1 MAATADTGTQEQATQ
16 TRVGRVVRVTGPVVD
31 IEFPRNEVPPLYNA
45 LHVDVTVAGN
55 TRTLTLEIAQHLG
68 DNLVRTIS
76 MQPTDGLVRSQE
88 VTDLGRPISVPVGDQ
103 VKGHVF
109 NALGECLDKPD
120 LEITGELWGIHRQP
134 PAFDQLEGKTEMLET
149 GIKVLD
155 LLTPYVVGGKIGL
168 FGGAGVGK
176 TVLIQ
181 EMITR
186 VAKNFGGTSVFAG
199 VGERT
204 REGNDLITEMTEAN
218 VIKDTALVF
227 GQMDE
232 PPGTRM
238 RVALSALTMAEYFR
252 DVANQDVL
260 LFIDNIFRFTQ
271 AGSEVSTLLGRMP
284 SAVGYQPTLADEM
297 GELQERITSTRGRSI
312 TSMQA
317 IYVPADDYT
326 DPAPAT
332 TFAHL
337 DATTELSRPISQK
350 GIYPAVDP
358 LTSTSRILD
367 PQYVG
372 EDHFRVANEVKRI
385 LQKYQDLQDI
395 IAILGI
401 DELSEE
407 DRQLVGRAR
416 RIERFLSQNLI
427 VAEAFTNQPGS
438 TVPLKETIES
448 FDRIAKGDF
457 DAYPEQAFFLCG
469 GLEDLEKNKKRL
481 ES

>member
-1 MAATADTGTQEQATQ
+1 MTAAVTTPTEGKAGSTQ
-16 TRVGRVVRVTGPVVD
+16 GRVVRIIGPVVD
-31 IEFPRNEVPPLYNA
+31 VEFPRGSIPELFNA
-45 LHVDVTVAGN
+45 LHAEVTLAAVAK
-55 TRTLTLEIAQHLG
+55 TLTLEVAQHLG

-76 MQPTDGLVRSQE
+76 MQPTDGLVRGAAVSD
-88 VTDLGRPISVPVGDQ
+88 TGFPIRVPVGDV

-109 NALGECLDKPD
+109 NALGDCLDSPGLGRD
-120 LEITGELWGIHRQP
+120 GEQWGIHRKP
-134 PAFDQLEGKTEMLET
+134 PAFSELEGKTEILET
-149 GIKVLD
+149 GIKVID
-155 LLTPYVVGGKIGL
+155 LLTPYVKGGKIGL

-186 VAKNFGGTSVFAG
+186 IAREFSGTSVFAG

-204 REGNDLITEMTEAN
+204 REGTDLHLEMEEMG
-218 VIKDTALVF
+218 VLGDTALVF

-252 DVANQDVL
+252 DVKHQDVL

-297 GELQERITSTRGRSI
+297 GELQERITSTKGRSI
-312 TSMQA
+312 TSLQA

-332 TFAHL
+332 PFAHL
-337 DATTELSRPISQK
+337 DATTELSRPISQL

-358 LTSTSRILD
+358 LTSTSRILEASI
-367 PQYVG
+367 VG
-372 EDHFRVANEVKRI
+372 DEHFRVANEVKRI
-385 LQKYQDLQDI
+385 LQKYKELQDI
-395 IAILGI
+395 IAILGM

-407 DRQLVGRAR
+407 DKVTVQRAR
-416 RIERFLSQNLI
+416 RLQKFLGQNFL
-427 VAEAFTNQPGS
+427 VAEKFTGQVGS
-438 TVPLKETIES
+438 VVPLADTIEA
-448 FDRIAKGDF
+448 FDRVCKGEF
-457 DAYPEQAFFLCG
+457 DHLPEQAFNSCG
-469 GLEDLEKNKKRL
+469 GLDDVEAAAAKIAGK
-481 ES
+481 